1 MPRNRFYQGPVS
13 DHFDGQRFHAPVE
26 PPKNSLLQLAWMN
39 TVKAAR
45 FWPVVTPP
53 AKFDVPPRRVRH
65 LRIGPIGHASV
76 LVQVDGSNLLIDPVY
91 APRLGP
97 VPNTGPKRAQPPGI
111 RIDDLPPIDAVLI
124 THNHYDHMD
133 VPAILR
139 IAREHGARIIA
150 PLGNDTILR
159 RHDPA
164 LRVETHDWGDRTSL
178 SDRLTLHFE
187 PSFHWSGRG
196 VNDRGMTLWC
206 SFVITGAEGGVLY
219 HVGDTGYGDG
229 SIFPRI
235 RERYGSPD
243 AAQLPIGAYEPRWF
257 MQHQH
262 VDPAEAV
269 QIMLDCGARRA
280 FGHHWGTFQMTYE
293 PREAPPAE
301 LDRVLD
307 ARGLP
312 RDLFRPLMPGQP
324 VELDW
329 PGSGGPSQEG

>member
-1 MPRNRFYQGPVS
+1 M
-13 DHFDGQRFHAPVE
+13 
-26 PPKNSLLQLAWMN
+26 
-39 TVKAAR
+39 
-45 FWPVVTPP
+45 
-53 AKFDVPPRRVRH
+53 
-65 LRIGPIGHASV
+65 
-76 LVQVDGSNLLIDPVY
+76 
-91 APRLGP
+91 
-97 VPNTGPKRAQPPGI
+97 
-111 RIDDLPPIDAVLI
+111 LI

-243 AAQLPIGAYEPRWF
+243 AALLPIGAYEPRWF

-293 PREAPPAE
+293 PREAPRRNSTACSTRAGFRATCSARSCRGSRSSSTGRAAAARHRRG
-301 LDRVLD
+301 DRSL
-307 ARGLP
+307 ASESRNLSHGL
-312 RDLFRPLMPGQP
+312 RAA
-324 VELDW
+324 
-329 PGSGGPSQEG
+329 